1 MKTYRILLL
10 ASLCLLGSVLG
21 SVFQLAQAQSVTIN
35 LDVFGLNTNQSAA
48 DEAVNNA
55 CTGIGD
61 SSNSAAAADLLNTCA
76 ILNALDEEDPG
87 LSSGLDRL
95 VPEEAF
101 AISDTLTDASDLQ
114 VTNVNARI
122 NTLRE
127 QQNGTLNEQAS
138 LLLSGGSAAA
148 PSLKNFELF
157 ITGQISNGDVDGKQ
171 LQQNADLS
179 ASQITIGA
187 DYRLSDSFIIGAGV
201 GVFQHSTDFSDAAGD
216 SEVEGT
222 NLTLF
227 GTYSRESVGYLDV
240 VLDVGLNEF
249 DFSRQISLDGTD
261 QVLAVSNTD
270 SSSFSLSVGVG
281 KNFRFSGWDIGPY
294 ARAALTRASVDG
306 YSEQA
311 TSNQAG
317 FGSTLSIGSQSIS
330 STTLSLGATVARV
343 VNTTKAVLV
352 PQASLEFAIE
362 ADGDKDPLSASF
374 LADPN
379 QDAFVVDGEERDT
392 SSANLGIG
400 ATAIFTKG
408 RSAYAYYETRLAH
421 DFITQ
426 NWFKVGARF
435 EF

>member
-1 MKTYRILLL
+1 MKTYRILII
-10 ASLCLLGSVLG
+10 ASLCILG
-21 SVFQLAQAQSVTIN
+21 SVFQIAYAQSVTIN

-55 CTGIGD
+55 CTGIGN
-61 SSNSAAAADLLNTCA
+61 SGTSAAAVDLLNTCA
-76 ILNALDEEDPG
+76 ILNALNDEDPD
-87 LSSGLDRL
+87 LSIGLDRL
-95 VPEEAF
+95 LPEEAF

-127 QQNGTLNEQAS
+127 QQSDTSNQQAS
-138 LLLSGGSAAA
+138 SLLSGGAAAA
-148 PSLKNFELF
+148 PSIENVELF
-157 ITGQISNGDVDGKQ
+157 ITGQISDGDIDGRR
-171 LQQNADLS
+171 LQQDADLS
-179 ASQITIGA
+179 ASQVTFGA
-187 DYRLSDSFIIGAGV
+187 DYRLSDNFIVGAGI
-201 GVFQHSTDFSDAAGD
+201 GIFQQSTDFSNTAGD

-222 NLTLF
+222 NLTF
-227 GTYSRESVGYLDV
+227 FSTYSRESVGYLDV
-240 VLDVGLNEF
+240 VLDIGTNEF
-249 DFSRQISLDGTD
+249 DFSRQISLDGAD
-261 QVLAVSNTD
+261 QVLAVSSTD
-270 SSSFSLSVGVG
+270 SSSYSLSVGVG
-281 KNFRFSGWDIGPY
+281 KNFRFSGWDVGPY

-311 TSNQAG
+311 TSNQTG

-330 STTLSLGATVARV
+330 STTLSVGATVARV
-343 VNTTKAVLV
+343 VNTSKAVLV

-362 ADGDKDPLSASF
+362 ADGDKDPLSAFF

-379 QDAFVVDGEERDT
+379 QQVFVVDGEERDT

-400 ATAIFTKG
+400 ATAIFAKG
-408 RSAYAYYETRLAH
+408 RSAFAYYETRLAH

-426 NWFKVGARF
+426 NWFKVGARI